1 MDINTLTVKKAH
13 EDLKAKKYS
22 SRELTQEFFSQIDDV
37 DEKVKAFV
45 SRTEEVAFEK
55 ADKFDNGEYQDS
67 MIGGVPGSL
76 KDLLNMEGSVTTA
89 STKTLADFKSPYNS
103 NVAEQ
108 ILKSG
113 GVVLGKTN
121 MDAFAHGSSTEKSDF
136 FVTHN
141 PWDLERLPG
150 GSSGGAAAAVAARMG
165 LWSIGSETAGSIR
178 QPASWTG
185 TTGLKPTYGRVSRYG
200 GIAMGSSLDCPGPIC
215 KTAED
220 CAILLDVIA
229 GHDPRDATSSSLPVG
244 NYFKNLKKDIEG
256 IKIGLPRQYFDKER
270 IEPEV
275 LERVMCAVKEL
286 ENMGAVIV
294 DMDLM
299 DPKYGVAVYTVICRI
314 EVASNLG
321 RYDGIRYGYK
331 GEGKYESVLDQIT
344 HTRGEAFGQEAKQ
357 RSMTGAYAQYRGI
370 SDQYY
375 QKAQKVRTLI
385 KQDLERAFKEVD
397 IIIGPSTP
405 STALKIGATEG
416 NPLFGEMADILIESS
431 TLAGNPGI
439 SIPVGFDSREL
450 PVGMNIFA
458 PQFAEQL
465 VLNLSHAY
473 QSETD
478 WHFALPK
485 LLIK

>member
-1 MDINTLTVKKAH
+1 MDINTLTVKKAG
-13 EDLKAKKYS
+13 EDLRAKKYS
-22 SRELTQEFFSQIDDV
+22 SRELTKEFFSRMDSVDDR
-37 DEKVKAFV
+37 VKAFV

-55 ADKFDNGEYQDS
+55 ADAFDRGEFQDC
-67 MIGGVPGSL
+67 MIAGIPGSL
-76 KDLLNMEGSVTTA
+76 KDLLNMVGSVTTA
-89 STKTLADFKSPYNS
+89 SSKTLANFQSPYNS

-108 ILKSG
+108 VLKNG

-136 FVTHN
+136 FTTHN
-141 PWDLERLPG
+141 PWDLDRLPG
-150 GSSGGAAAAVAARMG
+150 GSSGGSAAAVAAGMG

-200 GIAMGSSLDCPGPIC
+200 GVAMGSSLDCPGPIC

-229 GHDPRDATSSSLPVG
+229 GHDPRDATSSQIPAG
-244 NYFKNLKKDIEG
+244 KYFQNLNKDIKG
-256 IKIGLPRQYFDKER
+256 LRIGLPRQYFDKER

-275 LERVMCAVKEL
+275 LEKVMNAVGEL
-286 ENMGAVIV
+286 EKLGAVIV

-331 GEGKYESVLDQIT
+331 TDQKAESILDQIT
-344 HTRGEAFGQEAKQ
+344 KTRSEAFGKEAKQ

-370 SDQYY
+370 THQYY

-385 KQDLERAFKEVD
+385 KQDLERAFGEVD

-405 STALKIGATEG
+405 STALPIGATEG
-416 NPLFGEMADILIESS
+416 NPLFGEIADILIESS

-439 SIPVGFDSREL
+439 SLPVGFDSKGL
-450 PVGMNIFA
+450 PVGMNVFT
-458 PQFAEQL
+458 PQFSEQL
-465 VLNLSHAY
+465 VLNIGYAY
-473 QSETD
+473 QTVTD
-478 WHFALPK
+478 WHLQLPK
-485 LLIK
+485 ILN